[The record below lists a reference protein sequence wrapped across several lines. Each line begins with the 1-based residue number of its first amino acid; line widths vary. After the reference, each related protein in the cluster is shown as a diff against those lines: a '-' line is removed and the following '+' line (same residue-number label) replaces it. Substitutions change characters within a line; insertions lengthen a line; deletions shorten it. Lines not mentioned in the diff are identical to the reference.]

1 MGPSVGKF
9 PRGVVG
15 MRRGETRAHPC
26 FYFID
31 DSLGGGNLLFE
42 SAKVP
47 RRPELIKSDVK
58 QKTRNKVR
66 FGGLAIPREAMSEK
80 KK

>member
-1 MGPSVGKF
+1 
-9 PRGVVG
+9 
-15 MRRGETRAHPC
+15 MRHGETRAHPC

-31 DSLGGGNLLFE
+31 DSPGGGNLLFK
-42 SAKVP
+42 SVRVP
-47 RRPELIKSDVK
+47 RCPELIKSNVK

-80 KK
+80 NLSWT

>member
-15 MRRGETRAHPC
+15 MRRGNTRAHPC

-31 DSLGGGNLLFE
+31 DALGGRGLLFE

-47 RRPELIKSDVK
+47 RRSELVKSNVK
-58 QKTRNKVR
+58 MNTRNEIGCR
-66 FGGLAIPREAMSEK
+66 GLAIRD
-80 KK
+80 